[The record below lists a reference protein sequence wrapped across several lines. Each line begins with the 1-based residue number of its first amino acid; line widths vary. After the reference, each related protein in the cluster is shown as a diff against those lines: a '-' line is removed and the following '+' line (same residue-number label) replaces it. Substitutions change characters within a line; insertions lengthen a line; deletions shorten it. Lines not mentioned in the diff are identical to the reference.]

1 MKVSKNAQIF
11 LTLMFITCLVST
23 GFPWTISGHNVFFQP
38 PADGDWII
46 STDEVLQDA
55 TYIMNGS
62 IEIEPGAKLTIQ
74 NCDLTFN
81 STLLKRHKIIVDGE
95 LEIFNSNI
103 SVVDANYTLTI
114 DANSKH
120 VTSINIEGS
129 KISFTSFKLRYSNI
143 TIDQTEIYYSPE
155 IDAISSVFISV
166 TDSEF
171 IDLEDGWDII
181 NVTTGI
187 FENNDFVNMNFAI
200 DTEKSDNVT
209 IKSNYIN
216 EIAEYA
222 IRMKTVKLPIIQDNT
237 IENAVLGMTITSTSP
252 YIYQNTITNASI
264 AMDLISVTKASIED
278 NIFNDIHDMAIQGVS
293 SSSTLVFD
301 NEFNDLNL
309 GLFLTNTPFVIYS
322 NTFDNITTGIFV
334 FDSDVIEIYEN
345 SFNQVSDI
353 AIKIEE
359 SQRTEVYENIITDA
373 LRGISIAEGRYDVVL
388 RNSLTG
394 VDEGIAIIGGRQI
407 EVLGNT
413 IEDTVSGI
421 YIEQSKS
428 SIITANTAINAT
440 FGISI
445 WSSPEVKI
453 ASNGVFESTYGISI
467 WFSELVTLSGNI
479 LNTSDIGV
487 VGRNSLGLIIKD
499 GDFKVLDYGVQIIQC
514 INAGVIGNTFDQ
526 IVIDAIV
533 VKNSVNFK
541 VYDNNFMN
549 DVNNIAQIEESLGDF
564 DIIGDNGTISGNYY
578 EDNLDDVVF
587 ITVATYEGKS
597 YDIYDNGTRTIPYQ
611 PAPTIEFVT
620 QGVVKPT
627 DVDEVSVETQI
638 FQPQGLEVQV
648 YLEYLPSLVNEFITQ
663 DISYTNTSFGSI
675 GSIFSYNGYIPVFD
689 YDYTIIY
696 RIRVNYTTF
705 TESSFSVISVNYT
718 YTVGQTAN
726 TPFIINTPRVYYEYI
741 NDENEVVIASS
752 IVFFENVEYW
762 IEVSIT
768 EREDVMVVEGKRQVN
783 ISYELYSPIDDS
795 TNNYS
800 ALLYY
805 NETSYKYIYE
815 ELGTHIAGTIIR
827 YYITVMDT
835 NGTIYRS
842 IPIYEISYISQ
853 STIAAGFD
861 GTTLLMLGGLLV
873 FIQTVVVFRRRNKKN
888 EEK

>member
-1 MKVSKNAQIF
+1 MKVFKNAQILF
-11 LTLMFITCLVST
+11 TLMFITGLVST
-23 GFPWTISGHNVFFQP
+23 GFPWTISGHNVFLQP
-38 PADGDWII
+38 PEDGDWII
-46 STDEVLQDA
+46 STNEILQDA

-62 IEIEPGAKLTIQ
+62 IEIEPGAKLTIL

-81 STLLKRHKIIVDGE
+81 STLLDRHKIQVDGE
-95 LEIFNSNI
+95 LEILNSNI
-103 SVVDANYTLTI
+103 SVVDGNYTLTI
-114 DANSKH
+114 DAYSQH
-120 VTSINIEGS
+120 VASINIEGS
-129 KISFTSFKLRYSNI
+129 RISFAGLKLRYTNI

-155 IDAISSVFISV
+155 IDSISSVFISV
-166 TDSEF
+166 TNSEF
-171 IDLEDGWDII
+171 IDLGDGWDIY

-200 DTEKSDNVT
+200 DAEKSDNVT

-222 IRMKTVKLPIIQDNT
+222 IRMKTVQQPIIRDNT
-237 IENAVLGMTITSTSP
+237 IENSVLGMTITSSGP

-278 NIFNDIHDMAIQGVS
+278 NIFNEIHDMAIQGVS
-293 SSSTLVFD
+293 SSSTQVFD
-301 NEFNDLNL
+301 NEFNDLNI
-309 GLFLTNTPFVIYS
+309 GMFLTSTPFETYS
-322 NTFDNITTGIFV
+322 NTFNNVTTGIFV
-334 FDSDVIEIYEN
+334 FDTDTIEIYEN
-345 SFNQVSDI
+345 TFNQVSDI
-353 AIKIEE
+353 AIIIEE
-359 SQRTEVYENIITDA
+359 SQRTEVYENIIIDA
-373 LRGISIAEGRYDVVL
+373 LRGISIEQGRYNVVL

-407 EVLGNT
+407 EVLGNS

-421 YIEQSKS
+421 YMEQSKS

-445 WSSPEVKI
+445 WSSPEAKI

-487 VGRNSLGLIIKD
+487 VGRNSFNLIIKD
-499 GDFKVLDYGVQIIQC
+499 GDFRVLNYGVQVIQC
-514 INAGVIGNTFDQ
+514 VNVGLSGNTFTQ
-526 IVIDAIV
+526 IATDAVV
-533 VKNSVNFK
+533 VKNSINFN
-541 VYDNNFMN
+541 VYDNNFL
-549 DVNNIAQIEESLGDF
+549 DDINNIAQIEESLGDF
-564 DIIGDNGTISGNYY
+564 DIIGDNGTIVGNYY
-578 EDNLDDVVF
+578 VDSSSDVVF

-597 YDIYDNGTRTIPYQ
+597 YDIYDNSTRTTPYQ

-620 QGVVKPT
+620 QGVAKPT
-627 DVDEVSVETQI
+627 DIDEVSVETQV

-648 YLEYLPSLVNEFITQ
+648 YIEFLPSLVNEFITQ
-663 DISYTNTSFGSI
+663 DISDTNTSFGSI
-675 GSIFSYNGYIPVFD
+675 GSIFSYIGHIPVFA

-696 RIRVNYTTF
+696 RIKVNYTTL
-705 TESSFSVISVNYT
+705 TESFNVYSQNYS
-718 YTVGQTAN
+718 YTVGQTEN

-741 NDENEVVIASS
+741 NDDNELVSALST
-752 IVFFENVEYW
+752 VFFENVEYW

-768 EREDVMVVEGKRQVN
+768 EREDVMVVEGRRQVN

-800 ALLYY
+800 AVMFY
-805 NETSYKYIYE
+805 NDTSYKYLYE
-815 ELGTHIAGTIIR
+815 DLGTYVAGTVIK

-835 NGTIYRS
+835 NGTIHRS
-842 IPIYEISYISQ
+842 IPIHEMSYLPPSVED
-853 STIAAGFD
+853 AGFE
-861 GTTLLMLGGLLV
+861 GATLLMIGGLLV
-873 FIQTVVVFRRRNKKN
+873 FIQTIVVFRRRNRKN